1 MSRWYLVTIE
11 ISCSDL
17 LNHQDCHNRAWEAV
31 RTFVETNLSMFVSK
45 TSDAEAV
52 VTPNVRAWIR
62 EKIREHGNAV
72 DDHSVV
78 MILNCPT
85 VGILTAGKE
94 SSFLN
99 FITNVISDLPLNSM
113 CLLVHPNRAG
123 QAEGRTQV
131 PKMTGWEFHLASFT
145 TSHLYIRATNH
156 LIFSFVPQYWYYI
169 LYEFHIVYY

>member
-1 MSRWYLVTIE
+1 MIF
-11 ISCSDL
+11 

-52 VTPNVRAWIR
+52 VTPNVRSWIR
-62 EKIREHGNAV
+62 DKIRERGNAV
-72 DDHSVV
+72 DDHCVV

-85 VGILTAGKE
+85 VGIMTAGKE
-94 SSFLN
+94 SFFLN

-131 PKMTGWEFHLASFT
+131 PKMVGWKFHLVFFLQHPVHTSGPLT
-145 TSHLYIRATNH
+145 T
-156 LIFSFVPQYWYYI
+156 
-169 LYEFHIVYY
+169 